1 MLLRFKFSNTLSF
14 QAEQE
19 LSLVAAPLA
28 DGAKGIL
35 RPAAV
40 KAGVLPVVGIYGAN
54 ASGKTNVIKALSFMD
69 SAVEDSYRRWKPDG
83 AIPRRAFRLSA
94 QAASA
99 PSSFVIDFL
108 IDGIRHQYGFVV
120 DSNAVLDE
128 WLYVYPNNKRQAWF
142 VRRHGKSIAFG
153 AKLPGANRTIE
164 ELTRPNSLFLSTAA
178 QNNHEA
184 LKRVYKWFSD
194 QLNYVDAD
202 RFRLLERTAELCLD
216 EGFRGIVSRILKQ
229 ADLGIA
235 GINVRKEAL
244 PDRFLP
250 AIKAFLSELKRPS
263 ETEELPD
270 LSEVTRPAVEFLHH
284 GERGLVPFP
293 LSQESR
299 GTSVFWSL
307 LGPIV
312 EALNAGAVI
321 AVDELD
327 AHLHPLLALRLIE
340 LFQSPQY
347 NGSGAQLIFTTHNTN
362 LLKALRRDQ
371 IWFTEKDDA
380 GRSTLYPLTDFKPR
394 QDENLQNG
402 YLQGRYGAI
411 PFVDSEGLWKTFET
425 THAEKQ

>member
-19 LSLVAAPLA
+19 LSLVAARLA
-28 DGAKGIL
+28 DGAEGIL

-40 KAGVLPVVGIYGAN
+40 KEGVLPVVGIYGAN
-54 ASGKTNVIKALSFMD
+54 ASGKTNVINALSFMD
-69 SAVEDSYRRWKPDG
+69 SAVENSYRRWKPDG
-83 AIPRRAFRLSA
+83 DIPRRAFRLSA
-94 QAASA
+94 QMGSA

-108 IDGIRHQYGFVV
+108 IDGIRHQYGFAV
-120 DSNAVLDE
+120 DSKAVQEE
-128 WLYVYPNNKRQAWF
+128 WLYVYPNNKRQAWY
-142 VRRHGKSIAFG
+142 VRRQGKPITFS

-184 LKRVYKWFSD
+184 LKRVYRWFSN
-194 QLNYVDAD
+194 QVICVPPH
-202 RFRLLERTAELCLD
+202 RFPGRTAALCADKGL
-216 EGFRGIVSRILKQ
+216 RRVVLQILKQ

-235 GINVRKEAL
+235 DINIKRETI
-244 PDRFLP
+244 PDEFRSP
-250 AIKAFLSELKRPS
+250 IRAFLSELKPQSYPETLPS
-263 ETEELPD
+263 RSRETGK
-270 LSEVTRPAVEFLHH
+270 TVEFLHR
-284 GERGLVPFP
+284 GEQGLVPFP

-299 GTSVFWSL
+299 GTSAFWSL

-340 LFQSPQY
+340 LFQSPKY
-347 NGSGAQLIFTTHNTN
+347 NRSGAQLIFTTHNTN

-394 QDENLQNG
+394 QDENLHNG

-411 PFVDSEGLWKTFET
+411 PFVDSEGLWKTLET
-425 THAEKQ
+425 AYAEKQ